1 VKNLVCFAVK
11 EEAQYFKPNSETEV
25 LITGMGSENARVALS
40 KYFES
45 KSPAC
50 VITAGFAG
58 GLDPTLQLGAV
69 VFNSQDT
76 SMSKVLQN
84 QGARGCNFL
93 FTESVAVTA
102 AQKKLLRLRSGADAV
117 EMESATIAEVCRE
130 ANIQCSIVRVISDTS
145 QEDLPLDFNRIM
157 TSNKRISIVKL
168 SLHIITSPAKI
179 PKLIQF
185 RNKTIFAAKQLGAA
199 LDAATATAR

>member
-1 VKNLVCFAVK
+1 MKNLVCFAVK

-25 LITGMGSENARVALS
+25 IITGMGSENARTAIS

-45 KSPAC
+45 RSPVS

-58 GLDPTLQLGAV
+58 GLDPSLQLGAI

-76 SMSKVLQN
+76 SMSKILQN

-93 FTESVAVTA
+93 FAESVAVTA
-102 AQKKLLRLRSGADAV
+102 DQKRELRLKSGADAV
-117 EMESATIAEVCRE
+117 EMESATIVEVCRE

-145 QEDLPLDFNRIM
+145 LEDLPLDFNRIM
-157 TSNKRISIVKL
+157 TLNKRISIVKL
-168 SLHIITSPAKI
+168 AVHIIASPAKI

-185 RNKTIFAAKQLGAA
+185 RKKTIFAAKQLGAA
-199 LDAATATAR
+199 LDAVTATAR